1 MRTLLLFFLL
11 VILCSCGES
20 EKSVVEK
27 PRSSKFSSDFNS
39 GLLSFLD
46 SYYAL
51 SDLFVKWDSASLG
64 PAAGSMIKSLD
75 NLDVEKDS
83 VVKSNFSHVKN
94 VLNSDLTTIMQ
105 TNVTL
110 ENKRKAFHHFSEN
123 FYNFLRNIKYDAA
136 KVYLHECTMPFNDT
150 GRAVWLSKSDTLRN
164 PYLGMYHPRYG
175 SGMLECGTE
184 EATIDYTANEK

>member
-1 MRTLLLFFLL
+1 AGFYVRGGGPDQNLILLDDAVVYNTRHLFGF
-11 VILCSCGES
+11 
-20 EKSVVEK
+20 
-27 PRSSKFSSDFNS
+27 F
-39 GLLSFLD
+39 
-46 SYYAL
+46 
-51 SDLFVKWDSASLG
+51 ASLNSD
-64 PAAGSMIKSLD
+64 AI
-75 NLDVEKDS
+75 
-83 VVKSNFSHVKN
+83 KN